1 MKHVATKLI
10 LAVLV
15 VTLTTNTIFLTVS
28 KNMSKKELSE
38 SINAELNS
46 QANYAAAEIDTI
58 NQRELKLLDSLG
70 QIPMI
75 RDADVDLHEKWET
88 MIAISKADPTYIGMA
103 IYDDKGIGWT
113 TTGKYSDLSKRE
125 YLAKSL
131 KTQKP
136 YIMKPNWSPV
146 NGKVSTFYA
155 VPYKGTDGKMQ
166 GVLVSVVD
174 GIHLSNV
181 VKEIT
186 VGKNSHPYV
195 IDMTTGAFVASPNID
210 DIKEEKNIRDEAPEE
225 LLPIIER
232 MCAGETGTATYYDS
246 RWNEKYTCTYK
257 PVGGS
262 SSWAIFMAA
271 PESDYYG
278 GLNSMT
284 LILSIVF
291 VVSTIVAVLLITIVI
306 IYAIK
311 PLRSLRQN
319 IREIA
324 SGNADL
330 TKRIKVTTKDEIAG
344 VVTGFNSFSEKL
356 QNIISDIKSSEKA
369 LDSAGKNL
377 LEGTTHTAESIKEI
391 LSTIETVNT
400 QINSQSENVSQTAGA
415 VNEIAANIESLNKMV
430 ETQSAGVQQASAA
443 VEQMIRNIS
452 NVNQTVSGMA
462 DSFQNLLEYIETG
475 SKTQADVN
483 QKISEIREQSQM
495 LQEANL
501 AIANIAEQTNLLAM
515 NAAIEAAHAGVAG
528 KGFAVVADE
537 IRKLSET
544 SAGQSGTI
552 GKQLGKIK
560 DSIENVVKASTL
572 SKESFDK
579 ISDKIKQTD
588 NLVQQ
593 IKNAMDE
600 QNEGSNQINQALHSM
615 NDSTYDVRQAS
626 KEMSEG
632 NKLILNEVRQLQ
644 DSTINIKDSMLTMG
658 IGAKKIHETGE
669 SLTEVSEN
677 ISNSIQ
683 TIGKQIHLFKV

>member
-1 MKHVATKLI
+1 MKHLATKLI

-75 RDADVDLHEKWET
+75 RDAGVDLHEKWET

-181 VKEIT
+181 VKGIT

-246 RWNEKYTCTYK
+246 RWNEKYTCAYK

-291 VVSTIVAVLLITIVI
+291 VVSTIAAVLLITIVI

-330 TKRIKVTTKDEIAG
+330 TKRIKVTTK
-344 VVTGFNSFSEKL
+344 VKL
-356 QNIISDIKSSEKA
+356 P
-369 LDSAGKNL
+369 
-377 LEGTTHTAESIKEI
+377 
-391 LSTIETVNT
+391 
-400 QINSQSENVSQTAGA
+400 VS
-415 VNEIAANIESLNKMV
+415 
-430 ETQSAGVQQASAA
+430 
-443 VEQMIRNIS
+443 
-452 NVNQTVSGMA
+452 
-462 DSFQNLLEYIETG
+462 
-475 SKTQADVN
+475 
-483 QKISEIREQSQM
+483 
-495 LQEANL
+495 
-501 AIANIAEQTNLLAM
+501 
-515 NAAIEAAHAGVAG
+515 
-528 KGFAVVADE
+528 
-537 IRKLSET
+537 
-544 SAGQSGTI
+544 
-552 GKQLGKIK
+552 
-560 DSIENVVKASTL
+560 
-572 SKESFDK
+572 
-579 ISDKIKQTD
+579 
-588 NLVQQ
+588 
-593 IKNAMDE
+593 
-600 QNEGSNQINQALHSM
+600 
-615 NDSTYDVRQAS
+615 
-626 KEMSEG
+626 
-632 NKLILNEVRQLQ
+632 
-644 DSTINIKDSMLTMG
+644 
-658 IGAKKIHETGE
+658 
-669 SLTEVSEN
+669 
-677 ISNSIQ
+677 
-683 TIGKQIHLFKV
+683 